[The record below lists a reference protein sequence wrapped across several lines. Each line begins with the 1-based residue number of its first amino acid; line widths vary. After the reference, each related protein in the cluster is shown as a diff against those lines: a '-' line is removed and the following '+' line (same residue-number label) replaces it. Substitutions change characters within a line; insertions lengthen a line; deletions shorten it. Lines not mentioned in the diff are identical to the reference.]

1 MPQNP
6 PHPLRIVLTGGPCA
20 GKTTIADVLSRAF
33 ADSVIVIPETASL
46 LISGG
51 FPRWDDVSCLSA
63 FQTSIYN
70 VQIQVEKAYASHH
83 PGTHL
88 VMDRGTV
95 DGAAY
100 WPKGPED
107 FFRTMGTTE
116 AVEMA
121 RYHKVIYLE
130 CAAAEDY
137 ETYRS
142 KNPSRNEGWSQAAK
156 LDLATH
162 RIWERHPN
170 LHVVKSQTSF
180 VDKVYAV
187 MKLLAPE
194 FGEPSIN
201 V

>member
-1 MPQNP
+1 MGKSESSPR
-6 PHPLRIVLTGGPCA
+6 RIVLTGGPCA

-33 ADSVIVIPETASL
+33 SDKAVVIPETASL

-51 FPRWDDVSCLSA
+51 FPRWNDPLGVAA
-63 FQTSIYN
+63 FQTSIYH
-70 VQIQVEKAYASHH
+70 VQLQVEKVYAARH
-83 PGTHL
+83 PGAHL

-107 FFRTMGTTE
+107 FFRTLGTTE
-116 AVEMA
+116 AAEMA

-142 KNPSRNEGWSQAAK
+142 KNPSRNEGWSQAAQ

-180 VDKVYAV
+180 VDKVYEV
-187 MKLLAPE
+187 MKLLSPD
-194 FGEPSIN
+194 FGEPTAK